1 MANIIT
7 ACRILCGIGLL
18 FYPAFSAPFNALYL
32 LGGLTDALDGPVARR
47 AHTESR
53 FGARLDTAADC
64 VFAAAALLKI
74 LPTLSMP
81 CWLWLWITTI
91 AAVKAGNAAAGLL
104 RYGRL
109 MAEHTLLNKL
119 TGLVLFLLPLTLHF
133 IPLEY
138 SAAVVCAAATGAAL
152 QEGYLIQN
160 GREVV

>member
-1 MANIIT
+1 MANLLT
-7 ACRILCGIGLL
+7 FCRILCGIGLL
-18 FYPAFSAPFNALYL
+18 FCPVFSASFDALYL
-32 LGGLTDALDGPVARR
+32 FGGLTDALDGPVARKT
-47 AHTESR
+47 HTESR

-81 CWLWLWITTI
+81 RWLWLWVTAI
-91 AAVKAGNAAAGLL
+91 AAVKIGNGVAGIL
-104 RYGRL
+104 RCRRL

-119 TGLVLFLLPLTLHF
+119 TGLLLFLLPLMLCR

-138 SAAVVCAAATGAAL
+138 SAAVVCVAATGAAL
-152 QEGYLIQN
+152 QEGYLIQT